1 MNIRLQQTTENDLDF
16 VSCVEQNAE
25 NSSFVNV
32 WSREQ
37 HLSAITD
44 EDLSHFVVEN
54 ADGKQVGYVILA
66 GLADAN
72 DSIEFRRIVVTEK
85 NQGYGKCALRLVK
98 KLAFEQLK
106 AHRLWLDV
114 KEQNA
119 RAKHI
124 YEAEGFQAEGVLRE
138 CLKTENGYESLV
150 VMSMLHDEYEGEVQ
164 KLQPKIRVAEPEDS
178 EAIAA
183 VLAKSFAEY
192 KSSYTTAAYAAT
204 VPPAD
209 EIRKRFGEG
218 KIWAAIKNDE
228 IVGTVSVVP
237 KNDSLYIRSMAILPE
252 ARGNRIGEKLL
263 KEIENYAVDGNY
275 RKLLLNT
282 TPYLERAIRL
292 YETFGFAPCGSDDL
306 YGTPLLAMEKLLKS
320 ESSKSEVKK

>member
-1 MNIRLQQTTENDLDF
+1 MNIRLRQTTENDLDF

-72 DSIEFRRIVVTEK
+72 DSIEFRRIVVIEK
-85 NQGYGKCALRLVK
+85 NKGYGKQALRMVK

-119 RAKHI
+119 RARHV

-150 VMSMLHDEYEGEVQ
+150 VMSILRDEYEGEFQ
-164 KLQPKIRVAEPEDS
+164 KLQSNIRVAKPEDS

-204 VPPAD
+204 VPPVD
-209 EIRKRFGEG
+209 EIKKRFGEG
-218 KIWAAIKNDE
+218 KIWAAIKNNE
-228 IVGTVSVVP
+228 IVGTVSIVP

-263 KEIENYAVDGNY
+263 KEIEDYAVAGNY

-282 TPYLERAIRL
+282 TPFLEQAIRL
-292 YETFGFAPCGSDDL
+292 YETFGFALCGSDDL
-306 YGTPLLAMEKLLKS
+306 YGTPLLTMEKLLKS
-320 ESSKSEVKK
+320 ESSKKRSE